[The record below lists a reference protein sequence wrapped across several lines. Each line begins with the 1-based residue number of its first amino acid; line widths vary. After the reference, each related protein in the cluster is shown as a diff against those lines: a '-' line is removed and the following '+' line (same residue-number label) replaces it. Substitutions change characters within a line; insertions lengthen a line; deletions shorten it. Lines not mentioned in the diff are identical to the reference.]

1 MGTILYIIGYFSNS
15 WPLPTKWPL
24 CPLPTYFQF
33 DNRKISRYYQM
44 SPGMAK
50 SPLVENYSPSF
61 INLLG
66 VSRWWYFIIP
76 FSLVFVILRDFLL
89 ITVLSSWDLVG
100 RRKEGRIHFLFFS
113 FLCHF
118 LKIQQKRCLKNHDE
132 LINVN
137 LFAVLLLVAIIIPI
151 GVQIVPY
158 LLSGSPSFW

>member
-1 MGTILYIIGYFSNS
+1 
-15 WPLPTKWPL
+15 
-24 CPLPTYFQF
+24 
-33 DNRKISRYYQM
+33 M

-50 SPLVENYSPSF
+50 SPLVENYLPSF

-66 VSRWWYFIIP
+66 VSRWWYSIIP
-76 FSLVFVILRDFLL
+76 FSLLFVILIDRDFLL

-100 RRKEGRIHFLFFS
+100 RRKEGRTHFLFFS
-113 FLCHF
+113 FFYHF

-137 LFAVLLLVAIIIPI
+137 LFAVLLFVAIIIPI